1 MPIGRE
7 KQKTA
12 SAIKNKGVKEV
23 APKPKSSAKI
33 AKPKKK
39 MSAKERIKAN
49 SAKAL
54 AAKKASR
61 PKIAKG
67 RTLAGKIQE
76 QRARSRQKATGAK
89 HYYDKEGKKHYY
101 DARSG
106 KKVNTG
112 TKKQKG
118 FKDLKGKAP
127 GRNDIR
133 RGKKNR
139 DTGSW
144 IDRALSSAGQRSRSK
159 GKGTK
164 INIETNEQTRIRQA
178 KRREQYTKEGKHLN
192 KGWGRPQRE
201 IGKLRQ
207 TGSYRDRWGGGHWQG
222 EGKGGGP
229 RRASQYRSKLSKKS
243 MKKN

>member
-1 MPIGRE
+1 MPE
-7 KQKTA
+7 KVKKV
-12 SAIKNKGVKEV
+12 SAIKKRGVKMMT
-23 APKPKSSAKI
+23 PKPKASAKI

-49 SAKAL
+49 SAAAL

-61 PKIAKG
+61 PAIAKG
-67 RTLAGKIQE
+67 RTLQGKIQE

-106 KKVNTG
+106 KKINTG
-112 TKKQKG
+112 TKPQKG
-118 FKDLKGKAP
+118 FKKLKPGETP

-133 RGKKNR
+133 RGKKNK

-144 IDRALSSAGQRSRSK
+144 VDRLVPRKAPRAAAGAK
-159 GKGTK
+159 PKTK

-207 TGSYRDRWGGGHWQG
+207 TGSWRDRWGGGHWEG
-222 EGKGGGP
+222 EGKGGAP